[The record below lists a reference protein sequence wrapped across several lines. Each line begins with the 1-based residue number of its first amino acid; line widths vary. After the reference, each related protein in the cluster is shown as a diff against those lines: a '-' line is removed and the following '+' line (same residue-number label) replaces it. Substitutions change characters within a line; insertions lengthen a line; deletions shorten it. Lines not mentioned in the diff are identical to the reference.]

1 MSVQTTITRQDP
13 AIEAYRLGLLGDVQ
27 GLVRNQMFGQQ
38 VQNLRG
44 QGLNDEE
51 IAARLSIPAQGTEG
65 EEGYVPGTA
74 YSADQI
80 GQVSPD
86 AQFAPPDYQV
96 AGLSQNQTDAA
107 NLAARGVG
115 SYQPFVEGGLQGI
128 QQGQYTTGQGI
139 EATMQGLNVANQFG
153 RQGMADIRGAG
164 AQAQNI
170 AGRFGQGIQSAAAG
184 ATPGLQASTF
194 GGLRDA
200 QIAQNIAGQGLGF
213 ARLGTQ
219 GAMADLQGS
228 SSQAAM
234 QAARTGRQ
242 LGQIGRGA
250 QDIAAQ
256 ARMGGQNVLGRQAMG
271 LARAEDTMGQNVARG
286 QAQMGEA
293 VDRARASTGR
303 ATDALYGAG
312 DASRGIAADVTGRA
326 RGLQDPLEGR
336 LLGSTAGG
344 LGEAQRGQIGADE
357 AARLARLS
365 TARSQEQLGRAAE
378 FGMGTAQSGIA
389 GLMGASAEFNPYSAY
404 QYMNPFEDVA
414 VQQALRDI
422 QRQGDIQAQ
431 NVAAQAV
438 QSGAFGGSRQAV
450 AEAELG
456 RNVLEQQGRTAAQM
470 RQAGFESAGQRAQ
483 TAFEQARQRQIAAAQ
498 TTGQLGQAGAGTSAQ
513 AAQAA
518 GQLGLGA
525 EQLAQTGALQGAQLG
540 LSSRQFEAAN
550 AKAIADTGLSIEQL
564 ASQTG
569 LQAQQIAGNFAQAAG
584 QMGLQTEQMAAQTAE
599 RAANLGMTEAQF
611 QAANQQAL
619 ASTGM
624 NVEQLSAQ
632 TGMNAQQLAGQLTT
646 QAGQM
651 GMDAARIRQAGAQQA
666 GALSQGLGSLMG
678 STATNMGQL
687 GLSARQQQAAN
698 AAQQAQLGMTA
709 AQQAGAL
716 GLQGTSQALQAGQAA
731 GQMGMDIGRMGFQAG
746 QQFGNLGAQQ
756 AQMGIQ
762 QAGLGE
768 LEQAMRNRDV
778 SSLMQTGGMLQAQ
791 DQSVLDAT
799 RLSNMQRYQ
808 QPFQQLGFLS
818 DVYAGIP
825 TSQST
830 QTMTSGSSASP
841 FMQAA
846 TLGIAGLSAATGA
859 QNAGIL

>member
-38 VQNLRG
+38 VQNLRA
-44 QGLNDEE
+44 QGLSDED
-51 IAARLSIPAQGTEG
+51 IAQRLSIPSQGAEG
-65 EEGYVPGTA
+65 EDGYVPGTT
-74 YSADQI
+74 YSAEDI
-80 GQVSPD
+80 GQISPD

-96 AGLSQNQTDAA
+96 AGLSQNQLDAA

-115 SYQPFVEGGLQGI
+115 SYQPYIQGGLQGI
-128 QQGQYTTGQGI
+128 QQGQYATGQGLG
-139 EATMQGLNVANQFG
+139 ATLQGLNVANQFG
-153 RQGMADIRGAG
+153 RQGMENILGAG
-164 AQAQNI
+164 AQAQDI
-170 AGRFGQGIQSAAAG
+170 ANFFGQGIQSAAAG
-184 ATPGLQASTF
+184 ATPGLQASTL
-194 GGLRDA
+194 GGLSEA
-200 QIAQNIAGQGLGF
+200 EMAKQIAGQGLGF
-213 ARLGTQ
+213 ARMGTES
-219 GAMADLQGS
+219 AMADLQGS
-228 SSQAAM
+228 SSQAALNAM
-234 QAARTGRQ
+234 RARQ
-242 LGQIGRGA
+242 
-250 QDIAAQ
+250 
-256 ARMGGQNVLGRQAMG
+256 GGQNVLGRQAMG

-286 QAQMGEA
+286 QGQMGQA
-293 VDRARASTGR
+293 VDRARFSTGQ

-312 DASRGIAADVTGRA
+312 DAARGIASDVTGRA
-326 RGLQDPLEGR
+326 RGLQAPLESR

-344 LGEAQRGQIGADE
+344 LDEARRGQLGADE
-357 AARLARLS
+357 AAQLARLS

-378 FGMGTAQSGIA
+378 FGMGSAQAGIA
-389 GLMGASAEFNPYSAY
+389 GLMGAAEEFNPYSAY
-404 QYMNPFEDVA
+404 NYLNPYEDVA
-414 VQQALRDI
+414 VQQALQDI
-422 QRQGDIQAQ
+422 RRQGAIQAQ

-456 RNVLEQQGRTAAQM
+456 RNVLEQQARTAAQM
-470 RQAGFESAGQRAQ
+470 RQAGFQSAAERAQ
-483 TAFEQARQRQIAAAQ
+483 QAFEQARQRQIGSAQ
-498 TTGQLGQAGAGTSAQ
+498 ATGQLGQAGAATSAQ

-550 AKAIADTGLSIEQL
+550 AKAIADTGLNIEQL
-564 ASQTG
+564 AAQTG
-569 LQAQQIAGNFAQAAG
+569 LNAQQIAGNFAQAAG
-584 QMGLQTEQMAAQTAE
+584 QLGLQTEQMAANTAE

-624 NVEQLSAQ
+624 TAEQLAAS
-632 TGMNAQQLAGQLTT
+632 T
-646 QAGQM
+646 

-678 STATNMGQL
+678 STAANMGQL

-716 GLQGTSQALQAGQAA
+716 GLQGTGQALQAGQAA

-768 LEQAMRNRDV
+768 LEQAMRNRDI

-791 DQSVLDAT
+791 DQSVLDAI
-799 RLSNMQRYQ
+799 RMSNMQRYQ

-830 QTMTSGSSASP
+830 QTMTSGSNASP

-846 TLGIAGLSAATGA
+846 SLGIAGLSAATGA
-859 QNAGIL
+859 QQAGIL

>member
-38 VQNLRG
+38 VQNLRK
-44 QGLNDEE
+44 QGLTDEQ
-51 IAARLSIPAQGTEG
+51 IAAQLSTEDNQ
-65 EEGYVPGTA
+65 YTA
-74 YSADQI
+74 ENI
-80 GQVSPD
+80 GQISQE
-86 AQFAPPDYQV
+86 AMFAPPDYQV
-96 AGLSQNQTDAA
+96 SGLSQNQLDAA

-115 SYQPFVEGGLQGI
+115 SYQPFLQGGLQGI

-153 RQGMADIRGAG
+153 RQGIGDIR
-164 AQAQNI
+164 
-170 AGRFGQGIQSAAAG
+170 RAAAA

-194 GGLRDA
+194 GGLREA
-200 QIAQNIAGQGLGF
+200 EMAKQIAGQGLGF
-213 ARLGTQ
+213 ARQGTQ
-219 GAMADLQGS
+219 SAMADLRGA
-228 SSQAAM
+228 SSQAALNAM
-234 QAARTGRQ
+234 RARQ
-242 LGQIGRGA
+242 
-250 QDIAAQ
+250 
-256 ARMGGQNVLGRQAMG
+256 GGQNVLARQAAG
-271 LARAEDTMGQNVARG
+271 IARAEGTMGRNVARG
-286 QAQMGEA
+286 QAQMGQA

-312 DASRGIAADVTGRA
+312 DAARGVATDVTGRA
-326 RGLQDPLEGR
+326 RGLQAPLESR
-336 LLGSTAGG
+336 LLGATAGG
-344 LGEAQRGQIGADE
+344 LGEAQRGQLGADE
-357 AARLARLS
+357 AAQLARLS

-378 FGMGTAQSGIA
+378 FGMGSAQAGIA
-389 GLMGASAEFNPYSAY
+389 GLTGAAQEFNPYAAY
-404 QYMNPFEDVA
+404 DYFNPFEDVA

-422 QRQGDIQAQ
+422 QRQGDIQSQ
-431 NVAAQAV
+431 NIAAQAV

-456 RNVLEQQGRTAAQM
+456 RNVLEQQARTAAQM

-483 TAFEQARQRQIAAAQ
+483 SAFEQARQRQIAAAQ
-498 TTGQLGQAGAGTSAQ
+498 ATGQLGQAGAGTSAQ

-569 LQAQQIAGNFAQAAG
+569 LNAQQIAGNFAQAAG
-584 QMGLQTEQMAAQTAE
+584 QMGLQTEQMAASTAE

-624 NVEQLSAQ
+624 TAEQLAAS
-632 TGMNAQQLAGQLTT
+632 T
-646 QAGQM
+646 

-678 STATNMGQL
+678 TTASQMGQL

-698 AAQQAQLGMTA
+698 AAQQAQIGI
-709 AQQAGAL
+709 
-716 GLQGTSQALQAGQAA
+716 QAGQAA

-746 QQFGNLGAQQ
+746 QQFGNLGSQQ

-778 SSLMQTGGMLQAQ
+778 STLMQTGGMLQAQ
-791 DQSVLDAT
+791 DQSVLDAQ
-799 RLSNMQRYQ
+799 RLSNVQRYQ

-830 QTMTSGSSASP
+830 QTMTSGSNASP

-846 TLGIAGLSAATGA
+846 SLGIAGLSAAAGA
-859 QNAGIL
+859 QRAGIL

>member
-51 IAARLSIPAQGTEG
+51 IAARLSTGQGTEG
-65 EEGYVPGTA
+65 EEGYVPGTV
-74 YSADQI
+74 YTADQI

-107 NLAARGVG
+107 DLAARGVG

-128 QQGQYTTGQGI
+128 QQGQYTTSQGI
-139 EATMQGLNVANQFG
+139 GATRRGLNVANQFG
-153 RQGMADIRGAG
+153 RQGIGDIR
-164 AQAQNI
+164 
-170 AGRFGQGIQSAAAG
+170 RAAAA

-194 GGLRDA
+194 GGLREA

-365 TARSQEQLGRAAE
+365 TAQSQEQLGRAAE

-687 GLSARQQQAAN
+687 GLSARQQQASN
-698 AAQQAQLGMTA
+698 AAQQAQLGI
-709 AQQAGAL
+709 
-716 GLQGTSQALQAGQAA
+716 QAGQSA
-731 GQMGMDIGRMGFQAG
+731 GQMGMDMGRMGFQAG

-768 LEQAMRNRDV
+768 LEQAMRNRDI
-778 SSLMQTGGMLQAQ
+778 SSLMQTGGMQQAQ

-846 TLGIAGLSAATGA
+846 TLGIAGLSAASGA

>member
-51 IAARLSIPAQGTEG
+51 IAARLSTGQGTEG
-65 EEGYVPGTA
+65 EDGYVPGTV
-74 YSADQI
+74 YTADQI

-96 AGLSQNQTDAA
+96 AGLSQNQLDAA

-115 SYQPFVEGGLQGI
+115 SYQPFVQGGLQAIQRGI
-128 QQGQYTTGQGI
+128 PQL
-139 EATMQGLNVANQFG
+139 A
-153 RQGMADIRGAG
+153 
-164 AQAQNI
+164 
-170 AGRFGQGIQSAAAG
+170 
-184 ATPGLQASTF
+184 ASTF
-194 GGLRDA
+194 GGLREA

-256 ARMGGQNVLGRQAMG
+256 ARMGGQNVLNRQAMG

-687 GLSARQQQAAN
+687 GLSARQQQASN
-698 AAQQAQLGMTA
+698 A
-709 AQQAGAL
+709 
-716 GLQGTSQALQAGQAA
+716 
-731 GQMGMDIGRMGFQAG
+731 
-746 QQFGNLGAQQ
+746 AQQ

-799 RLSNMQRYQ
+799 RISNMQRYQ